1 MCAQEMQTL
10 GKQGGGDD
18 DSLFRKKSGFR
29 IFGLLM
35 IDLKNGINNYRKDME
50 QYSKNIASK
59 VVHSL

>member
-1 MCAQEMQTL
+1 MQKL

-18 DSLFRKKSGFR
+18 DSLFRKKSGFQ

-35 IDLKNGINNYRKDME
+35 IDVKNAINNYRNNME